1 MLAALATGL
10 ATLLLLKKKSSGWEK
25 PPKGAPQLNLN
36 NPGSQDEFLKAPGES
51 EIG

>member
-1 MLAALATGL
+1 MFAAFVTGL
-10 ATLLLLKKKSSGWEK
+10 ATLLLLKRKTSGTGR

-36 NPGSQDEFLKAPGES
+36 NPGSQDEFSTAPGES